1 MTRTKPFAELAAH
14 AKADARRRER
24 IEEHK
29 RAINLV
35 LSLAELRETR
45 GATQQQVAEDLH
57 SSQANISRIEHQD
70 DLLLS
75 TLRGYVSALGGRLE
89 VTAVF
94 PEQRITLWK

>member
-1 MTRTKPFAELAAH
+1 MTRTKPFAQLAAQ
-14 AKADARRRER
+14 AKADSRRRER

-35 LSLAELRETR
+35 LTLAELRETR

-75 TLRGYVSALGGRLE
+75 TLRGYVAALGGHLE

-94 PEQRITLWK
+94 PAQRITLLK

>member
-1 MTRTKPFAELAAH
+1 MTKTKPFAELAAR

-24 IEEHK
+24 IEEQK

-35 LSLAELRETR
+35 LSLAELRESR
-45 GATQQQVAEDLH
+45 GVTQQQVAEDFH
-57 SSQANISRIEHQD
+57 SSQVNVSRIEHQD

-75 TLRGYVSALGGRLE
+75 TLRGYVAALGGHLE

-94 PEQRITLWK
+94 PEQRMTLWK